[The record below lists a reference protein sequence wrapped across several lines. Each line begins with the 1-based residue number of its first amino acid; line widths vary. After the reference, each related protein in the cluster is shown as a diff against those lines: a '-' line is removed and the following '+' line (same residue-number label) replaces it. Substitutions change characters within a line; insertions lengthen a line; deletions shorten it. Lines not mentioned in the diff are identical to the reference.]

1 MKRIRTYLFLSGLAL
16 VAAGGLA
23 ACGDDGVRC
32 GEGTHAEGGFCV
44 ADPVT
49 PTECGTGTVLMGG
62 ECVPDGSVVCQQ
74 GTVFDAPS
82 GTCVIDPTSCT
93 DGTTLVDGECIP
105 DDELLMGAAD
115 HVEMAEPND
124 PGSAGI
130 AGTFATPA
138 LDASTTFYGCVT
150 ARTDADMDGNLD
162 ADIDTWLINAS
173 GPMVLEI
180 TTDGLRGL
188 SAGFFVVSA
197 DAAHPASLDN
207 YQRIG
212 INLTGDTAKREVYL
226 PAAGRYGIL
235 VTDARSLFLG
245 QAGAGT
251 ADTCYFATVKHVAT
265 PAPVALTV
273 PQTTGTDDGK
283 VKLYTF
289 TANANGDLIDTAL
302 NAVGP
307 ALSPAFV
314 SLRGAAIHKS
324 AMTDNSGATPVAPFD
339 TIGGLDNAEV
349 VTLVVDAEYNYGAV
363 PQAFTIDSLSIDAQ
377 PLSTTGGMITVTN
390 ANNGVAPLSFS
401 ELNYQY
407 FDVAAAGLKRF
418 VVTPS
423 VATDMVIVRRDVF
436 TPAGAID
443 VVAQIDGF
451 GGTGRAAF
459 DNEFVKFLTPGRY
472 YFLTVNPAATAAG
485 GTYTITSTIGDQPT
499 APIALGTAANNQTLT
514 NGNSFLTLDLTNPV
528 WIEAGITA
536 TTDFGT
542 GNSAGVEGYDLA
554 SEGWLRTGAP
564 PTTIP
569 AGNIFPVFA
578 NAQPT
583 VAPFAPFGRIV
594 AGDTRDYLVR
604 TRPTGAGAVGAA
616 PSYSLLIQNRPN
628 VVNLGMQAPGA
639 PTMQTATGLT
649 DTSAPARFIVLGT
662 AGNNLAVLAHPVNA
676 LADVRIRRL
685 NAAEGVVT
693 TVDAATPGT
702 DETLRTSFVAAPGNW
717 VAWAVDNKTVGQA
730 TDVAQTVTV
739 STPRPYTIT
748 TGALAWSDACTGG
761 TTIGTNRDD
770 EIATAQTLPAA
781 FATFQLFGDTLPATH
796 RVGSNG
802 WMSWDTG
809 TVSFGAYQNR
819 MMPLAGP
826 PEGVIAPFWQ
836 DLDTVTLCRK
846 DDLTAGAETVTYQWT
861 GRVYQSAGQNVQ
873 FQVVLHANGV
883 IDFIYG
889 PMHVSTGGFA
899 DSDGNGATVGA
910 ENLSGTFGH
919 QVHYNTASVT
929 ANTSRTLTPM

>member
-1 MKRIRTYLFLSGLAL
+1 MKRIRAFLFLSGLAL
-16 VAAGGLA
+16 VAAAGVAG
-23 ACGDDGVRC
+23 CGDGGATC
-32 GEGTHAEGGFCV
+32 GTGTHEEGGVCI

-49 PTECGTGTVLMGG
+49 PTECGTGTVLMAG

-74 GTVFDAPS
+74 GTVFDAPT
-82 GTCVIDPTSCT
+82 GTCVIDPTACT

-115 HVEMAEPND
+115 HVEAAEPND
-124 PGSAGI
+124 PGSAGS
-130 AGTFATPA
+130 AGSFAVPA

-150 ARTDADMDGNLD
+150 ATTDADMDGNLD
-162 ADIDTWLINAS
+162 ADLDTWLVNAT
-173 GPMVLEI
+173 GPTVLEI

-197 DAAHPASLDN
+197 DAAHPATLDN
-207 YQRIG
+207 FQRIG
-212 INLTGDTAKREVYL
+212 INLTSDTAKREVYL
-226 PAAGRYGIL
+226 PAAGRYAII
-235 VTDARSLFLG
+235 VTDGRSLFLG

-251 ADTCYFATVKHVAT
+251 PDTCYFATVKHVAT

-273 PQTTGTDDGK
+273 PQTTGTDNGK

-289 TANANGDLIDTAL
+289 TANANGDLIDATLTAG
-302 NAVGP
+302 GP
-307 ALSPAFV
+307 ALSPAFI

-324 AMTDNSGATPVAPFD
+324 AVADASGNPPSD

-363 PQAFTIDSLSIDAQ
+363 PQAFTIDTTSIDAQ
-377 PLSTTGGMITVTN
+377 PLSTSGGMITVTN
-390 ANNGVAPLSFS
+390 ANDGVAPLTFA

-407 FDVAAAGLKRF
+407 FDVATAGLKRF

-436 TPAGAID
+436 TPAGGLD
-443 VVAQIDGF
+443 VVAQIDAF
-451 GGTGRAAF
+451 GPPGRAAF

-499 APIALGTAANNQTLT
+499 APIALGTAATNQTLT

-536 TTDFGT
+536 TADFGT
-542 GNSAGVEGYDLA
+542 GNTAGVEAYDLA
-554 SEGWLRTGAP
+554 SEGWLRTGAVP
-564 PTTIP
+564 GTIP
-569 AGNIFPVFA
+569 AGNIYPAF
-578 NAQPT
+578 NSTQPT

-594 AGDTRDYLVR
+594 AGDTRDFLVR
-604 TRPTGAGAVGAA
+604 TRPTGAGAVGPA
-616 PSYSLLIQNRPN
+616 PSYSMLIQNRPN

-649 DTSAPARFIVLGT
+649 DTSAPARYIVLGT
-662 AGNNLAVLAHPVNA
+662 AGNNLTVLAHPVNA

-685 NAAEGVVT
+685 NVSEGVVT

-717 VAWAVDNKTVGQA
+717 VAWAVDDKTVGQP
-730 TDVAQTVTV
+730 TDVTQTVTV
-739 STPRPYTIT
+739 STPRPYTVT
-748 TGALAWSDACTGG
+748 TGALAWNDACTGG
-761 TTIGTNRDD
+761 TTIGANRDD

-819 MMPLAGP
+819 TMPLAGP
-826 PEGVIAPFWQ
+826 PDGVIAPFWQ

-889 PMHVSTGGFA
+889 PMHVSNGAFA
-899 DSDGNGATVGA
+899 DSDTNGATVGA

-929 ANTSRTLTPM
+929 ASSSRTLTPM